1 MIGYKLFRVRKDKSI
16 GSLFINKK
24 EKLPMNEWLA
34 AENHPTK
41 GFKERPGWHVMA
53 EPHTPHLSPK
63 GRQWYMVEVA
73 CFNTIKRPQRQG

>member
-1 MIGYKLFRVRKDKSI
+1 
-16 GSLFINKK
+16 
-24 EKLPMNEWLA
+24 MNEWLA

-53 EPHTPHLSPK
+53 EPHAPHLSPK

-73 CFNTIKRPQRQG
+73 CFNTIKRPQRQGGLWFLADFMKILGPIPLELTRK